1 MIIRFLTI
9 NELSTMKISN
19 TDTKSKL
26 DKRREKGKVL
36 AVLKSLALI
45 VLGIQL
51 LIAVI
56 RFLRI

>member
-1 MIIRFLTI
+1 
-9 NELSTMKISN
+9 MKISN

-56 RFLRI
+56 RFFRI